1 MKGTVEMKKAYR
13 RLFLAIFCTFIFSI
27 AINFHGQQ
35 SFAAGAKNVTITY
48 WTHDEPTF
56 LAANK
61 ELIARFE
68 KQYPNIKVKHQYFP
82 YDVLEAKEKAA
93 YATKNESDVQQI
105 FGSWA
110 IEFTK
115 HGLFDA
121 VPKSMADEA
130 KRKYFQAPLGGYT
143 FQGKLYGIPREFN
156 LENGGVL
163 YYPNEIAAAGWEK
176 FPETYQDLVG
186 LAQKLTKYD
195 SKGNI
200 THYGFDFS
208 STDNVPYLF
217 LSLILQQGGNYW
229 KPDNVHVT
237 FTTPEAEKAMQA
249 MADLILKYKVCD
261 MKHSNDPNV
270 DISDYFFKGTSGMC
284 FRGPWVIANGVNTY
298 KLKNFRYAPMP
309 SFTGKSLA
317 FAAESGWGEVVS
329 ARSKNKKAAWTFIKF
344 ITSQKNNLLFN
355 SKTYTIPADK
365 SVAASAEFMK
375 ANPLIKPSLDVLPY
389 GRPIGPL
396 QSVDRFK
403 QEIVYA
409 QFQKVVDKKID
420 IKTALKAI
428 ETQTNSMIDE
438 LLAQ

>member
-1 MKGTVEMKKAYR
+1 MKKTCN
-13 RLFLAIFCTFIFSI
+13 RLLVVIFCMMIFSI
-27 AINFHGQQ
+27 LFNFQLQQ
-35 SFAAGAKNVTITY
+35 GFAAANKNVTITY

-56 LAANK
+56 LTVNK
-61 ELIARFE
+61 ELIAKFE
-68 KQYPNIKVKHQYFP
+68 KQYPNIKIKHQYFP

-93 YATKNESDVQQI
+93 YAAKNESDVQQI

-121 VPKSMADEA
+121 VPQNLAVEA
-130 KRKYFQAPLGGYT
+130 KNKYFPAPMGGYIFKGT
-143 FQGKLYGIPREFN
+143 LYGIPREVN

-163 YYPNEIAAAGWEK
+163 YYPNELKKAGWNR
-176 FPETYQDLVG
+176 FPATYQDLIG
-186 LAQKLTKYD
+186 LAQKLVKYD
-195 SKGNI
+195 DKGNI
-200 THYGFDFS
+200 THYGFDFT

-217 LSLILQQGGNYW
+217 LSLILQQDGNYW

-298 KLKNFRYAPMP
+298 NLKSFQYGSMP

-329 ARSKNKKAAWTFIKF
+329 ARSKNKAAAWLFIKF
-344 ITSQKNNLLFN
+344 ITSHENNFLFN

-365 SVAASAEFMK
+365 SVAQSAELLK
-375 ANPLIKPSLDVLPY
+375 NNPLIKVSLDVLPY

-409 QFQKVVDKKID
+409 EFQKVVDKKED

-428 ETQTNSMIDE
+428 ETQTNKMIDE